1 MNKNI
6 NCFKSGYVIRFSSVF
21 LFLLM
26 FAVSLQAAYR
36 EDPDLEF
43 LRYCDNDDLDVL
55 IKYITQDEEGNERW
69 AELLTYDERYKKYYP
84 DHQKYWDLIA
94 EELQSYGG
102 NTIMNL
108 ARGKG
113 VPYREIL
120 MNVCDKLDVDYNSE
134 TSTEYIETILLN
146 TVLKNAIENMSENDL
161 RQLAEQMG
169 MDVSNLASYG
179 VDALRE
185 WIQHSGFT
193 PYKTAVIVANAISK
207 ELIGSGLS
215 FAANRALT
223 KSIKYLSGPTVGV
236 IIAAIETI
244 SSVGP
249 NYEVTIPA
257 VIHVAYMRQK
267 HNQSS
272 DYSLIFVVLFIGS
285 LSVGFFVV
293 KIKRRISQ
301 PCVSSEIAKNE
312 IISEPNVSTLTNPEE
327 HRSGSKFRILLSF
340 LLVFSIF
347 FLGLPGYET
356 SPLWFAA
363 FGSVPSVYLAH
374 ILRRNGKT
382 IFVLLSLLMICG
394 FSLYETDIL
403 SILFFGIIPLSCLVY
418 IWKYKNSTAI
428 TAEKHDGKSSQGEEH
443 K

>member
-6 NCFKSGYVIRFSSVF
+6 KCFESGYIIHFFSVF
-21 LFLLM
+21 LFLLI

-69 AELLTYDERYKKYYP
+69 AELLTYDERYKRYYP

-102 NTIMNL
+102 NTVMNL

-120 MNVCDKLDVDYNSE
+120 MDVCDKLDVDYNSE
-134 TSTEYIETILLN
+134 SSTENIEITLLN
-146 TVLKNAIENMSENDL
+146 SVLKNALENMSENDL
-161 RQLAEQMG
+161 RQLADHMG
-169 MDVSNLASYG
+169 MDVSDLASKG
-179 VDALRE
+179 ADGMRKL
-185 WIQHSGFT
+185 IQSTGFT

-207 ELIGSGLS
+207 ELVGSGLS

-223 KSIKYLSGPTVGV
+223 RTIKYLSGPTVAV
-236 IIAAIETI
+236 IITAIQTI
-244 SSVGP
+244 SGLGP
-249 NYEVTIPA
+249 NYEVTIPS

-301 PCVSSEIAKNE
+301 R
-312 IISEPNVSTLTNPEE
+312 T
-327 HRSGSKFRILLSF
+327 SF
-340 LLVFSIF
+340 
-347 FLGLPGYET
+347 
-356 SPLWFAA
+356 
-363 FGSVPSVYLAH
+363 
-374 ILRRNGKT
+374 
-382 IFVLLSLLMICG
+382 
-394 FSLYETDIL
+394 
-403 SILFFGIIPLSCLVY
+403 
-418 IWKYKNSTAI
+418 
-428 TAEKHDGKSSQGEEH
+428 
-443 K
+443 